1 MADSK
6 KLSFST
12 SSKAEQIPPK
22 FYGFVL
28 GLVGLNDTKGIDF
41 AQPIWSS
48 GCSTYKQTKNIKNAF
63 FPYPAIQF
71 NQIIFIF
78 FSVGKKNLFLLDG
91 NGGQNEVYPLCVLDF
106 YVHESRQRSG
116 CGKNLFEYMLQD
128 QKATPKFM
136 AIDRPSPKL
145 LAFLRKY
152 YGLAKSI
159 PQVNNYV
166 IFDGFFVG
174 RPFECSPGP
183 KRARIYMGKL
193 QYV

>member
-1 MADSK
+1 M
-6 KLSFST
+6 
-12 SSKAEQIPPK
+12 
-22 FYGFVL
+22 
-28 GLVGLNDTKGIDF
+28 KGIDF

-63 FPYPAIQF
+63 LPLDLTLQF
-71 NQIIFIF
+71 SLTKLFSSF

>member
-1 MADSK
+1 M
-6 KLSFST
+6 
-12 SSKAEQIPPK
+12 
-22 FYGFVL
+22 
-28 GLVGLNDTKGIDF
+28 
-41 AQPIWSS
+41 
-48 GCSTYKQTKNIKNAF
+48 
-63 FPYPAIQF
+63 
-71 NQIIFIF
+71 
-78 FSVGKKNLFLLDG
+78 
-91 NGGQNEVYPLCVLDF
+91 YPLCVLDF

-128 QKATPKFM
+128 QKTTPKFM

-193 QYV
+193 QYVWKTKTERRKKNRENIMPKKCCQIKKRTKLLMIYLSISAPLKSPYLSMEFCLWQKQC

>member
-1 MADSK
+1 M
-6 KLSFST
+6 
-12 SSKAEQIPPK
+12 
-22 FYGFVL
+22 
-28 GLVGLNDTKGIDF
+28 
-41 AQPIWSS
+41 
-48 GCSTYKQTKNIKNAF
+48 
-63 FPYPAIQF
+63 
-71 NQIIFIF
+71 FIH

-193 QYV
+193 QYVWKTPLPYLSMEFCLWHKQCWTFLENTKQFIYYRIWKRQ